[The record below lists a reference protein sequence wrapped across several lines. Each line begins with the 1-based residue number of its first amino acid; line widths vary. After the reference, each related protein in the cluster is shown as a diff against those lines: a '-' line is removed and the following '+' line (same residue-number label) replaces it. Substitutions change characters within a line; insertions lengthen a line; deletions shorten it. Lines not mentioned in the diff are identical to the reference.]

1 MSNKKNRRRAAAPQA
16 KGYSEAGASL
26 TRRALKGFVPD
37 SGAPNEDINRNNAT
51 LRQRARMLYMAAPVA
66 TAAINTNR
74 TKVIGTGLT
83 LKASVDREV
92 LGISPEAAKKW
103 QHFSLSFVTRTPLL
117 TAPWDM
123 TAHMMSTSS
132 ARP

>member
-1 MSNKKNRRRAAAPQA
+1 MSNKKDRRRAAAPQA

-74 TKVIGTGLT
+74 TKVIGTG
-83 LKASVDREV
+83 ADAQSVRGSRGAGHLPGGGEEVAHAAEMDSGCGREKSRTADAP
-92 LGISPEAAKKW
+92 GPE
-103 QHFSLSFVTRTPLL
+103 QL
-117 TAPWDM
+117 
-123 TAHMMSTSS
+123 
-132 ARP
+132 

>member
-1 MSNKKNRRRAAAPQA
+1 MSNKKDRRRAAAPQA

-66 TAAINTNR
+66 TAAMLA
-74 TKVIGTGLT
+74 VG
-83 LKASVDREV
+83 E
-92 LGISPEAAKKW
+92 KW
-103 QHFSLSFVTRTPLL
+103 PTMARSTP
-117 TAPWDM
+117 P
-123 TAHMMSTSS
+123 
-132 ARP
+132 